1 MKKMVSKLTAKI
13 TENELYQRII
23 SHDVISYSAQSA
35 YYLMLALFPFIILI
49 FMFLTVLGIDYIDQ
63 VDKILSVLP
72 NDVIP
77 TIKEYLAYSKKIST
91 SIFSPLL
98 LTSILI
104 SSGAITSLV
113 KAFNIANDIK
123 EGRSF
128 FKQKLLS
135 AIFLI
140 SLVIIFTIT
149 LLISSVGLELLREI
163 FDTFGIKRVSAS
175 TFKTLIFLV
184 DILFFFFIVC
194 LMYYVLPAKK
204 LSFKMILPG
213 ALFAT
218 PSITMISNL
227 FGIYINNFTRYSLVY
242 GSLTSIILLMIFL
255 FFCALLL
262 IIGEEINVIVRCKTG
277 KKKHHRNISKVN

>member
-1 MKKMVSKLTAKI
+1 MKKRITKLLTKI
-13 TENELYQRII
+13 SENELYQRIMA
-23 SHDVISYSAQSA
+23 HDVISYSAQSA
-35 YYLMLALFPFIILI
+35 YYLMLAIFPFIILI

-63 VDKILSVLP
+63 VDKLLSALP
-72 NDVIP
+72 DDVIP
-77 TIKEYLAYSKKIST
+77 TIKEYLVYSKKIST
-91 SIFSPLL
+91 SFFSPLL
-98 LTSILI
+98 LTSVLI

-135 AIFLI
+135 AVFLV
-140 SLVIIFTIT
+140 SLVVIFTIT

-163 FDTFGIKRVSAS
+163 FDTFGIRRLSAS
-175 TFKTLIFLV
+175 TFKALIFLI

-204 LSFKMILPG
+204 LSFKNIMPG

-218 PSITMISNL
+218 PSIVIISNL
-227 FGIYINNFTRYSLVY
+227 FGIYINNFTRYSVVY
-242 GSLTSIILLMIFL
+242 GSLSSIILLMIFL

-262 IIGEEINVIVRCKTG
+262 ILGEEINVIVRNRAS
-277 KKKHHRNISKVN
+277 KK